1 MIVQLIE
8 NIYQFLWGEWI
19 HVPLP
24 GGGSL
29 GLSLLIILLLPAGI
43 VFTIKT
49 KFLPIRL
56 FPDMVKALTANNKNG
71 KDEKSSLSS
80 LQTLIVS
87 TATRVGMG
95 NLTGVVAA
103 ISAGG
108 AGAVFWMW
116 ITALLGSST
125 AFIEAT
131 LAQLH
136 KEKDPLYGGYRGGP
150 AYYIHHFME
159 ERQGKKKKHTLI
171 AVLFAISGLICWCG
185 ISQVVSNS
193 VAESFH
199 NAFHIPTLYTTIVL
213 VIVAAVIVLRKNATV
228 KVLDIVVPIM
238 AVIYFGITIFVILTN
253 LPSIPLYGGYR
264 GGPAYYI
271 HHFMEEKQG
280 KKKKHTLIAVL
291 FAISG
296 LICWC
301 GISQVVSNSVAESFH
316 NAFHIPTLYTTIV
329 LVIVAAVIVL
339 RKNATVKVLD
349 IVVPIMAVIYFGIT
363 IFVILTN
370 LPSIPGVFAR
380 IFKEAFGIRQVAAGG
395 FGAVLMNGVKRGL
408 FSNEAGSGSAPCAAA
423 AADCE
428 RPAQMG
434 LVQALGVFIDTIVI
448 CSCTAMLMLLAPQN
462 LTNGLTGMNLLQ
474 TAMNYHLGGFGV
486 VFIAVILWMFSF
498 STFLGILFYARSNVA
513 YLFGDK
519 WGWQT
524 AYKVLA
530 LVMLFIGGIQTYTFV
545 WDLGDVGIGL
555 MTIFN
560 IFILYAMSGQAIK
573 ELKNYEET
581 KKKSIEERAY
591 ALQEDE

>member
-49 KFLPIRL
+49 RFLPIRL

-253 LPSIPLYGGYR
+253 LPSIP
-264 GGPAYYI
+264 
-271 HHFMEEKQG
+271 
-280 KKKKHTLIAVL
+280 
-291 FAISG
+291 
-296 LICWC
+296 
-301 GISQVVSNSVAESFH
+301 
-316 NAFHIPTLYTTIV
+316 
-329 LVIVAAVIVL
+329 
-339 RKNATVKVLD
+339 
-349 IVVPIMAVIYFGIT
+349 
-363 IFVILTN
+363 
-370 LPSIPGVFAR
+370 GVFAR
-380 IFKEAFGIRQVAAGG
+380 IFKSQPE
-395 FGAVLMNGVKRGL
+395 GL
-408 FSNEAGSGSAPCAAA
+408 E
-423 AADCE
+423 
-428 RPAQMG
+428 Q
-434 LVQALGVFIDTIVI
+434 
-448 CSCTAMLMLLAPQN
+448 
-462 LTNGLTGMNLLQ
+462 
-474 TAMNYHLGGFGV
+474 
-486 VFIAVILWMFSF
+486 
-498 STFLGILFYARSNVA
+498 FL
-513 YLFGDK
+513 
-519 WGWQT
+519 
-524 AYKVLA
+524 
-530 LVMLFIGGIQTYTFV
+530 
-545 WDLGDVGIGL
+545 
-555 MTIFN
+555 
-560 IFILYAMSGQAIK
+560 
-573 ELKNYEET
+573 
-581 KKKSIEERAY
+581 
-591 ALQEDE
+591 

>member
-1 MIVQLIE
+1 MHNRIKLHAFFFGKNSERKGKSMIVQLIE

-49 KFLPIRL
+49 RFLPIRL

-159 ERQGKKKKHTLI
+159 ER
-171 AVLFAISGLICWCG
+171 
-185 ISQVVSNS
+185 
-193 VAESFH
+193 
-199 NAFHIPTLYTTIVL
+199 
-213 VIVAAVIVLRKNATV
+213 
-228 KVLDIVVPIM
+228 
-238 AVIYFGITIFVILTN
+238 
-253 LPSIPLYGGYR
+253 
-264 GGPAYYI
+264 
-271 HHFMEEKQG
+271 QG